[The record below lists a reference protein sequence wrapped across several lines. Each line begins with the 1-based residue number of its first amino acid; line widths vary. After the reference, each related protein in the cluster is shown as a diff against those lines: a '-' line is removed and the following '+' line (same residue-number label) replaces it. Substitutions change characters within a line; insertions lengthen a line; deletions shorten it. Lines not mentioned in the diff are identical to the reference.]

1 MGAHAAC
8 PTPPAPSCLPHTAC
22 PTPPA
27 PHRLPHAAYHPLY
40 AILSACLPPLLP
52 ASAQMELDSEQ
63 LSRREAQARN
73 LALLDAVE
81 NQRARNA
88 ELMAKLAEHEVRR
101 LGSDGTWRARPMG
114 PWASRQGEP
123 SHPLETRQILLWRL
137 WRQIPPPWRNAPPPC
152 PFADKKPPPSH
163 VTDPPDGTLVRRARR
178 RLASSNG
185 CASSRISR
193 MRASSRSRPSD

>member
-1 MGAHAAC
+1 
-8 PTPPAPSCLPHTAC
+8 
-22 PTPPA
+22 
-27 PHRLPHAAYHPLY
+27 
-40 AILSACLPPLLP
+40 
-52 ASAQMELDSEQ
+52 MELDSEQ

-137 WRQIPPPWRNAPPPC
+137 WRQIPPPGETPPPLA
-152 PFADKKPPPSH
+152 PLQTKSLPPP
-163 VTDPPDGTLVRRARR
+163 
-178 RLASSNG
+178 
-185 CASSRISR
+185 
-193 MRASSRSRPSD
+193 M